1 MPELDPSPRRAVAR
15 RRRLAAVRRYAYAL
29 LVGVALLADIARSNL
44 FSSGSRYKTHGA
56 PDRKNPAVFA
66 VILAVLAI
74 AIPVHIVMQ
83 RPVLE
88 LRR

>member
-1 MPELDPSPRRAVAR
+1 MLERWEGDEIAYVYVPE
-15 RRRLAAVRRYAYAL
+15 
-29 LVGVALLADIARSNL
+29 
-44 FSSGSRYKTHGA
+44 SGSRYKTHGA
-56 PDRKNPAVFA
+56 PDRENPAVFA